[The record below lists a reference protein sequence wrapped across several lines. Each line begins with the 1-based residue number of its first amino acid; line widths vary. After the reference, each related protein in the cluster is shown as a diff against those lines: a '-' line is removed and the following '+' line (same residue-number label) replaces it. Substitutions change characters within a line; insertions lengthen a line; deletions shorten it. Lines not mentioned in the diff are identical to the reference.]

1 MMKTDSNFLI
11 FSKFP
16 ILKTE
21 FNFLCTEAV
30 LLSLASRPPVVSQ
43 QQLLFNKYKTWKSFS
58 VQQERRPFAFK

>member
-21 FNFLCTEAV
+21 FNFLCAEAV

-43 QQLLFNKYKTWKSFS
+43 QQLLFNKYKT
-58 VQQERRPFAFK
+58 